1 MNPIDKIYELKQQLE
16 DLLKLLKLQS
26 VDLKNQH
33 SLVTPRNEDMEQTIT
48 NMQQQLDELEAVTSE
63 INLALRRLQ
72 LQEIL
77 AAIADPTP
85 AKLLKAFT
93 EFIGAERG
101 MLWLGDLNSQYDTY
115 AQGTFAL
122 PEQNLATEIAQ
133 KAIETQDTILT
144 DNAQHNAKFREQQS
158 IIAQALRWLTVTPIL
173 VNHQLVGA
181 IYNDKPIRQGILPK
195 DDLNAL
201 AETLGDFLTSTFDHP
216 LSDQEAFF
224 AGGVAEEV
232 IAPELIDDLLEDQLK
247 ENKADERDSE
257 SLRSR
262 GAPQAAP
269 AIPAPTMPGAS
280 VPAPP
285 QPAKKSAPNRDEST
299 DVTTRFSAYYPPEIK
314 LDVWETM
321 YAYIFR
327 PKAASLVEADANR
340 ALEHKITAYRR
351 VDDETMTQVVEEG
364 TLITATPYLPGVQF
378 NPPQLMV
385 GFYDDW
391 QRFEFKL
398 RAKEASLEQAAN
410 GYITFT
416 TAGIII
422 AEIPISIFVTAHI
435 RQTQP
440 IIAAQKIYNAIF
452 CSYSHADTA
461 IVERV
466 ELACKTLGLDYL
478 RDVHTL
484 KSGQDWNDQ
493 LYRLIEQADIFQLFW
508 SEKASKSIYVEQE
521 WRHALALADRS
532 HFIRPVYWSQPMPRV
547 PEELGH
553 IHFTYQPDLAI
564 G

>member
-1 MNPIDKIYELKQQLE
+1 MNPIDKIHDLQQQLG
-16 DLLKLLKLQS
+16 DLLKLLKGQS
-26 VDLKNQH
+26 VDLENQQDIA
-33 SLVTPRNEDMEQTIT
+33 TPPEDKINRTIT
-48 NMQQQLDELEAVTSE
+48 HIDQLESLTQQ

-72 LQEIL
+72 LHENL
-77 AAIADPTP
+77 AAIVDPTP

-101 MLWLGDLNSQYDTY
+101 ILWLGDLNSQYNSY
-115 AQGTFAL
+115 SQGNFTQ
-122 PEQNLATEIAQ
+122 PELNVAMSIAQ
-133 KAIETQDTILT
+133 KAIEIQDTIIT
-144 DNAQHNAKFREQQS
+144 DNAQHNTRFRES
-158 IIAQALRWLTVTPIL
+158 HLVIALSLRWLTSTSIL
-173 VNHQLVGA
+173 VNHQVIGA
-181 IYNDKPIRQGILPK
+181 IYTDKPIRQGVLSK
-195 DDLNAL
+195 EELNAL
-201 AETLGDFLTSTFDHP
+201 AETLGDFLTSPFDHQ
-216 LSDQEAFF
+216 LTDQEALFI
-224 AGGVAEEV
+224 GGIAEEA
-232 IAPELIDDLLEDQLK
+232 IAPELIDDVLTDQLK
-247 ENKADERDSE
+247 EVDRSASE
-257 SLRSR
+257 SFGSR
-262 GAPQAAP
+262 DKPQAAIS
-269 AIPAPTMPGAS
+269 APAPMPGA
-280 VPAPP
+280 APSA
-285 QPAKKSAPNRDEST
+285 QPAKKSERKRDVSQ
-299 DVTTRFSAYYPPEIK
+299 DTTARFSAYYPPEIK
-314 LDVWETM
+314 LEVWETL

-327 PKAASLVEADANR
+327 PIAGSLVEADVYR
-340 ALEHKITAYRR
+340 ELEQKIAAYRR
-351 VDDETMTQVVEEG
+351 IDEVTSQVVEEG

-378 NPPQLMV
+378 NPPQLMI

-398 RAKEASLEQAAN
+398 RAKEAPLEQSVN

-422 AEIPISIFVTAHI
+422 AEIPISIFVTARI

-440 IIAAQKIYNAIF
+440 IMAAQKIYNAIF

-493 LYRLIEQADIFQLFW
+493 LYHLIEQADIFQLFW

-532 HFIRPVYWSQPMPRV
+532 HFIRPVYWNQPMPHV
-547 PEELGH
+547 PEELSH
-553 IHFTYQPDLAI
+553 IHFSYQPDLGI